1 MEEDEGPGD
10 DGISKLIAD
19 LGKGEVAS
27 EKIYEFI
34 KKHLNCKVSLTS
46 LYAQFTFAVKL
57 LHVNSSFSRM
67 RNVTFNAT
75 MKLLQKGFP
84 EACLP
89 NSFDEA
95 MKYIHSM
102 VLDYK
107 KNPCLQK

>member
-1 MEEDEGPGD
+1 
-10 DGISKLIAD
+10 
-19 LGKGEVAS
+19 
-27 EKIYEFI
+27 
-34 KKHLNCKVSLTS
+34 
-46 LYAQFTFAVKL
+46 
-57 LHVNSSFSRM
+57 M